1 MQPKPEEPDSRLV
14 IHDLARHNGQADF
27 ARDVLAGLSAQP
39 KHLFAKYL
47 YDALGSQLFEAI
59 CHVDEYYLTRT
70 EHEILTRYAEEI
82 VASVPDC
89 RTLIELG
96 SGSAQKTRKII
107 EALMRRQDELLFIPV
122 DISASALEESSRSLL
137 QAYPRLKI
145 RAYAAD
151 YFDGLTAL
159 QPLNSGPALVLFLGS
174 NIGNFESADAI
185 TFLRAIRRVLRKE
198 DALLLGADLKKD
210 RATLEAAY
218 NDSLGV
224 TRAFIVN
231 ELARINREL
240 DGDFDLWAFGLR
252 SVYNEAAGRVE
263 VYVESLQ
270 AQTVTV
276 RGLDL
281 SLSLEAGERI
291 HMEQSYKYSLE
302 ELAAMASQSG
312 FELTRTW
319 LDDQSRFSSNLL
331 RALDR

>member
-1 MQPKPEEPDSRLV
+1 MQPKPDEHDARLV
-14 IHDLARHNGQADF
+14 IHDLARHNGQAEF
-27 ARDVLAGLSAQP
+27 ARDVLDGLSEKPRQ
-39 KHLFAKYL
+39 LFPKYL
-47 YDALGSQLFEAI
+47 YDPLGSQLFEAI

-70 EHEILTRYAEEI
+70 EHEILTKYADEI
-82 VASVPDC
+82 VASVPAC

-137 QAYPRLKI
+137 QAYSRLKI

-151 YFDGLTAL
+151 YFDGLDAL
-159 QPLNSGPALVLFLGS
+159 QPLDSGPALVLFLGS
-174 NIGNFESADAI
+174 NIGNFERADAI
-185 TFLRAIRRVLRKE
+185 TFLRAIRRVLRPE

-218 NDSLGV
+218 NDALGV

-240 DGDFDLWAFGLR
+240 GGDFDLWAFGLR

-263 VYVESLQ
+263 VYVESLREQ
-270 AQTVTV
+270 VVTI
-276 RGLDL
+276 RGLNL
-281 SLSLEAGERI
+281 TLPLEAGERI
-291 HMEQSYKYSLE
+291 HMEQSYKFSLE
-302 ELAAMASQSG
+302 ELAALADQSG
-312 FELTRTW
+312 FELTKTW
-319 LDDQSRFSSNLL
+319 MDSQSRFSSNLL
-331 RALDR
+331 RVRET